1 MQVFC
6 LDYLRIIVLRAFFVD
21 LDLKTEGYM
30 EKTDKTH
37 TDKMR
42 IIENYSIIRFGE
54 RLKEAMGD
62 MTYREL
68 GRRSGLSETTIRKY
82 IQGKIYPGIDSA
94 ALVAHACNVS
104 MIWLLTGQSNDAD
117 NCLLADATPRNS
129 PTQST
134 DQLAIMLQRI
144 GERDKDALVDAL
156 CNIGIKGILSKL
168 QQPDDQRSQ
177 PEREYTREEQ
187 EAMLRALPISERAK
201 NTASLVLAL
210 GDDAQK
216 EIFEILEDFKRR
228 IAPEGNADNPT
239 VTPDPSLKQKAG

>member
-1 MQVFC
+1 
-6 LDYLRIIVLRAFFVD
+6 
-21 LDLKTEGYM
+21 M
-30 EKTDKTH
+30 EKADKTQI
-37 TDKMR
+37 DKIR

-104 MIWLLTGQSNDAD
+104 MMWLLTGQSNNAD
-117 NCLLADATPRNS
+117 NCLSVSATPSNS
-129 PTQST
+129 STQPT

-144 GERDKDALVDAL
+144 DEQDKDALVDAL

-168 QQPDDQRSQ
+168 QQSGTQHGH
-177 PEREYTREEQ
+177 PEREYTTQELESMIMTLPVRES
-187 EAMLRALPISERAK
+187 LK
-201 NTASLVLAL
+201 TAFAR
-210 GDDAQK
+210 GITAGEDADK
-216 EIFEILEDFKRR
+216 EILRILESHQQGVS
-228 IAPEGNADNPT
+228 PEGSGNKT
-239 VTPDPSLKQKAG
+239 TTPAPSLKQKAG